1 MEIYPVYLLL
11 FTTFIVIIRVYSMMT
26 IKNEYHLRHFMF
38 HFLFQLITMI
48 NMSLHLLLNIKLP
61 IVVIVSG
68 RSFAFVF
75 FFLFIKSFL
84 EKKKARLTFIYFV
97 PSLLII
103 LIDFLNSSGI
113 RLFTFIGNQIIFESI
128 MGFNSDD
135 FIGKEDLFVILC
147 LNTLFFTCLIFYKYY
162 QILKSEI
169 LNNKTKDAIS
179 NLFKYYYV
187 LITTTSISTL
197 FILGLFLFNYKLT
210 FLFVSIRILGI
221 LTILILIVRPEIIRK
236 VSQINNSDEKD
247 EGLAKIYNQIKSL
260 FSEGNQYLNS
270 DYTSASISAS
280 TGIRNELIRNSIKTH
295 SEMTVPMF
303 INSYRIEYAI
313 KLINEDFLKNYSM
326 NALAEKSGFSSQEN
340 FNRVFKLLKTVT
352 PSEYFKL
359 RDS

>member
-1 MEIYPVYLLL
+1 
-11 FTTFIVIIRVYSMMT
+11 MMT

-38 HFLFQLITMI
+38 HFSFQLITMI

-187 LITTTSISTL
+187 LITITSISTL

-210 FLFVSIRILGI
+210 FLFVSLRILGI

-270 DYTSASISAS
+270 DYTSASISAN

-295 SEMTVPMF
+295 SEMSVPMF